1 MKKDWVS
8 HRNRSFHWTSYQI
21 LVLVLFTHSDK
32 EFIINSI
39 KDTTSLNSQA
49 NLVKAEVK
57 HTKKFENLEVE
68 ESTGKVA
75 VGYAICDQCKKHL
88 PEANMELHLV
98 HCARLMKQ
106 SQELSNEQS
115 NQTKQTNQK
124 AKKVKKN
131 KPNIKKN
138 PRNKDFDD
146 IEDEDELLAKAMAT
160 AGNCAQEIDWNRTYE
175 KNFTTLFQV
184 YYQGACK
191 TSVRVLGFTCATCSK
206 HFCNTHKFPESHGCR
221 ASAMKQ
227 VAGRSQQIKQSQL
240 KNKLKTKINDLES
253 TRNTKSKS
261 KKK

>member
-1 MKKDWVS
+1 
-8 HRNRSFHWTSYQI
+8 
-21 LVLVLFTHSDK
+21 
-32 EFIINSI
+32 
-39 KDTTSLNSQA
+39 
-49 NLVKAEVK
+49 
-57 HTKKFENLEVE
+57 
-68 ESTGKVA
+68 
-75 VGYAICDQCKKHL
+75 
-88 PEANMELHLV
+88 MELHLV

-106 SQELSNEQS
+106 AQEISNEQS
-115 NQTKQTNQK
+115 NQAKQANQK
-124 AKKVKKN
+124 TKKVKKN

-160 AGNCAQEIDWNRTYE
+160 AGNCA
-175 KNFTTLFQV
+175 
-184 YYQGACK
+184 QGACK